1 MPITPVHEQP
11 PVAQWRNGIDWTEQ
25 LAALVDQPGEW
36 FKVDGPFGHAKN
48 ETGRIISH
56 RTSLRKFGEKRG
68 HDLEITCPKVPGD
81 RWLYARLV
89 VEDQAEPEQPE
100 AKAAHPAA
108 NATSPTKKDRPVAA
122 VPDPPKPSALDESD
136 ETHPHHCDE
145 CGDRFRTNTRL
156 RQHQA
161 AAHKAS

>member
-11 PVAQWRNGIDWTEQ
+11 PVTQSRNGIDWTEQ

-36 FKVDGPFGHAKN
+36 FKVDGPFGHDKN
-48 ETGRIISH
+48 DTSIINSH

-68 HDLEITCPKVPGD
+68 HDIEIACPKVPGD

-89 VEDQAEPEQPE
+89 VEDQAEPEPEQPE
-100 AKAAHPAA
+100 AKAAHSAA
-108 NATSPTKKDRPVAA
+108 GTAGKKDRPVAV
-122 VPDPPKPSALDESD
+122 VPDPPRSPAMDDLGDDAL
-136 ETHPHHCDE
+136 TCDE
-145 CGDRFRTNTRL
+145 CGDKFRTNVRL

-161 AAHKAS
+161 NAHKAS

>member
-11 PVAQWRNGIDWTEQ
+11 PVTQSRNGIDWTEQ

-122 VPDPPKPSALDESD
+122 VPDPPKSPAMDDLGDDAL
-136 ETHPHHCDE
+136 TCDI
-145 CGDRFRTNTRL
+145 CGDRFRTNVRL

-161 AAHKAS
+161 NAHKAS